1 MNQPLARLAFYLLE
15 PNSDDGVTTWN
26 FLDDVLGA
34 EGVTVYP
41 LLRKQ

>member
-26 FLDDVLGA
+26 FLVEMLG

-41 LLRKQ
+41 ILRK